1 MPPNFANAK
10 IYAIRSHQTE
20 QIYIG
25 STTQPLYKRFSKHKT
40 MYCSSKEIMKFEDCY
55 IELLQ
60 EFPCANKMQLNRR
73 EGELIRSMD
82 CINKNIAGRTD
93 AEYRDE
99 HKTESKQ
106 YRDEH
111 KEQTEQYD
119 KQRYQ
124 DNKQAINEKTKRY
137 YQDNKQEINEKQ
149 NQKYNCA
156 CGGKY
161 RNNNKQQHFKTTKHL
176 EFIRQL
182 SA

>member
-82 CINKNIAGRTD
+82 CINKNMAGRTR
-93 AEYRDE
+93 AEY
-99 HKTESKQ
+99 KV
-106 YRDEH
+106 
-111 KEQTEQYD
+111 
-119 KQRYQ
+119 
-124 DNKQAINEKTKRY
+124 DNKT
-137 YQDNKQEINEKQ
+137 EINEKAK
-149 NQKYNCA
+149 QKYNCF
-156 CGGKY
+156 CGGHYTLTHKA
-161 RNNNKQQHFKTTKHL
+161 RHFKTPNHL
-176 EFIRQL
+176 EFMRTL
-182 SA
+182 ETTTA